1 MSYTI
6 IQYRAKCIGCNAC
19 VEAAPSR
26 WRISRKDGKCSL
38 VGAESKNG
46 IFTTKIQDQEYDENR
61 RAADNYPVHII
72 QIHQTSK

>member
-46 IFTTKIQDQEYDENR
+46 IFTTKIQDQ
-61 RAADNYPVHII
+61 DNCPVHII